1 MPLKEYEKDFLKH
14 LVKTDA
20 IKFGTFK
27 LKSGRISPYF
37 INIADAMKNG
47 GDALKVA
54 DAYVAA
60 IAEIGTD
67 FDYIHGAAYKG
78 ITLSALVAA
87 RLSEAYQ
94 IDKRRGYDRKEK
106 KAHGVPA
113 EELIIGDLRDGDTVL
128 IVDDVIT
135 TGATKAE
142 AWSKLT
148 VVRKV
153 KPKGIL
159 VAVDREELGDA
170 DKELLEATYLRMY
183 SILKITEIFDFLLN
197 KEIEGKVYVD
207 EKMKKDF
214 EVYFGKY
221 GRKC

>member
-1 MPLKEYEKDFLKH
+1 MPVKGYKEDFLLH
-14 LVKTDA
+14 LIWTGA
-20 IKFGTFK
+20 IKFGEFK

-37 INIADAMKNG
+37 INIAEAMRTGRDAV
-47 GDALKVA
+47 KVA

-67 FDYIHGAAYKG
+67 FDYIHGVAYKG
-78 ITLSALVAA
+78 IPLSALAA
-87 RLSEAYQ
+87 VRLSEVHH
-94 IDKRRGYDRKEK
+94 INKRWGYDRKEK

-113 EELIIGDLRDGDTVL
+113 EELIIGDLRDGDTVI

-135 TGATKAE
+135 TGTTKAE
-142 AWSKLT
+142 SWSKLT
-148 VVRKV
+148 VVRNV

-159 VAVDREELGDA
+159 VAVDREELSDV
-170 DKELLEATYLRMY
+170 DKKLLEERHLRMY

-197 KEIEGKVYVD
+197 KKIEGQVYVD
-207 EKMKKDF
+207 VKEKKDF
-214 EVYFGKY
+214 EEYFGKY

>member
-1 MPLKEYEKDFLKH
+1 MPLKGYKEDFLLH
-14 LVKTDA
+14 LIWTGA
-20 IKFGTFK
+20 IKFGEFK

-37 INIADAMKNG
+37 INIAEAMRTGRDAV
-47 GDALKVA
+47 KVA

-78 ITLSALVAA
+78 IPLSALAA
-87 RLSEAYQ
+87 VRLSEVHQ
-94 IDKRRGYDRKEK
+94 IDKRWGYDRKEK

-113 EELIIGDLRDGDTVL
+113 EELIIGDLRDGDTVI

-153 KPKGIL
+153 RPKGIL
-159 VAVDREELGDA
+159 VAVDREELSDA
-170 DKELLEATYLRMY
+170 DKELLEATNLRMY

-197 KEIEGKVYVD
+197 KEIEGGVYVD
-207 EKMKKDF
+207 EKVKKDF
-214 EVYFGKY
+214 EEYFGKH

>member
-1 MPLKEYEKDFLKH
+1 MR
-14 LVKTDA
+14 
-20 IKFGTFK
+20 
-27 LKSGRISPYF
+27 SGR
-37 INIADAMKNG
+37 DAV
-47 GDALKVA
+47 KVA

-78 ITLSALVAA
+78 IPLSALVAA
-87 RLSEAYQ
+87 RLTEIHQ
-94 IDKRRGYDRKEK
+94 IDKRWGYDRKEK
-106 KAHGVPA
+106 KAHGVPE
-113 EELIIGDLRDGDTVL
+113 EELIIGDLRDGDTVI

-142 AWSKLT
+142 SWSKLT
-148 VVRKV
+148 VVRNV

-159 VAVDREELGDA
+159 VAVDREELSDV
-170 DKELLEATYLRMY
+170 DKKLLVERHLILY

-197 KEIEGKVYVD
+197 KEIEGKVYVV

-214 EVYFGKY
+214 KEYFMKY

>member
-1 MPLKEYEKDFLKH
+1 MR
-14 LVKTDA
+14 
-20 IKFGTFK
+20 
-27 LKSGRISPYF
+27 SGR
-37 INIADAMKNG
+37 DAV
-47 GDALKVA
+47 KVA

-78 ITLSALVAA
+78 IPLSALMAA
-87 RLSEAYQ
+87 RLSEVHQ
-94 IDKRRGYDRKEK
+94 IDKRWGYDRKEK

-153 KPKGIL
+153 RPKGIL
-159 VAVDREELGDA
+159 VAVDREELDA
-170 DKELLEATYLRMY
+170 VDKKLLEATNLRMY

-197 KEIEGKVYVD
+197 KEIEGGVYVD
-207 EKMKKDF
+207 EKVKKDF
-214 EVYFGKY
+214 EVYFGKH

>member
-1 MPLKEYEKDFLKH
+1 MPLKGYKVDFLLH
-14 LVKTDA
+14 LIWTGA
-20 IKFGTFK
+20 IKFGEFK

-37 INIADAMKNG
+37 INIAEAMRTGRDAV
-47 GDALKVA
+47 KVA

-78 ITLSALVAA
+78 IPLSALAA
-87 RLSEAYQ
+87 VRLSEVHH
-94 IDKRRGYDRKEK
+94 IDKRWGYDRKEK

-113 EELIIGDLRDGDTVL
+113 EELIIGDLRDGDTVI

-153 KPKGIL
+153 RPKGIL
-159 VAVDREELGDA
+159 VAVDREELSDA
-170 DKELLEATYLRMY
+170 DKELLEATNLRMY

-197 KEIEGKVYVD
+197 KEIEGGVCVD
-207 EKMKKDF
+207 EKVKKDF
-214 EVYFGKY
+214 EEYFGKH

>member
-1 MPLKEYEKDFLKH
+1 MPLKGYKEDFLLH
-14 LVKTDA
+14 LIWTGA
-20 IKFGTFK
+20 IKFGEFK

-37 INIADAMKNG
+37 INIAEAMRTGRDAV
-47 GDALKVA
+47 KVA

-78 ITLSALVAA
+78 IPLSALVAA
-87 RLSEAYQ
+87 RLTEIHQ
-94 IDKRRGYDRKEK
+94 IDKRWGYDRKEK
-106 KAHGVPA
+106 KAHGVPE
-113 EELIIGDLRDGDTVL
+113 EELIIGDLRDGDTVI

-142 AWSKLT
+142 SWSKLT
-148 VVRKV
+148 VVRNV

-159 VAVDREELGDA
+159 VAVDREELSDV
-170 DKELLEATYLRMY
+170 DKKLLVERHLILY

-197 KEIEGKVYVD
+197 KEIEGKVYVV

-214 EVYFGKY
+214 KEYFMKY